1 MRIKQK
7 LAGQL
12 GSFYCD
18 QIGQFY
24 NCSSITDCSFT
35 RSIMYHNHTPGNL
48 YNSHYSSYQNNQ
60 SSNQDNYGNINYNYG
75 DVYTYSHDD
84 KSFKNVSTNYDHFG
98 YVADVQANSNQYTG
112 PGYSQPMAFI
122 STDYNGSNYKQV
134 NSIPNLH
141 NSMWTGYPNVVDEP
155 TAQAVGEEQNDE
167 DGMMMM
173 MMNQV
178 VEMVA
183 SQPGLETMINSA
195 EFLTATLED
204 VEVVEVP
211 VAEAV
216 DTHPGLEP
224 TAKLK
229 IKNGRVSRKTR
240 RQIQHGGP
248 VKLKNSIYA
257 RFANEEKVGREALKV
272 IYGDSVKKYREFI
285 TKHLNEEQRKAAM
298 DLRVKFRH
306 RKATKRLREKQREEI
321 ALLEEQLK
329 EKMKINEKLRE
340 EGRDL
345 ESRRDESKAKLD
357 ILKDLLMI

>member
-1 MRIKQK
+1 M
-7 LAGQL
+7 
-12 GSFYCD
+12 
-18 QIGQFY
+18 
-24 NCSSITDCSFT
+24 N
-35 RSIMYHNHTPGNL
+35 HNTPGSL
-48 YNSHYSSYQNNQ
+48 YTSHYGSYQYNQ
-60 SSNQDNYGNINYNYG
+60 SFNQDNYGNINYNHG

-112 PGYSQPMAFI
+112 SGYSQPMAFI
-122 STDYNGSNYKQV
+122 SMDYNGRNYKQV
-134 NSIPNLH
+134 NSNPDLH
-141 NSMWTGYPNVVDEP
+141 NTMWIGYPNVVDEP
-155 TAQAVGEEQNDE
+155 VAQAVREGQNDE

-173 MMNQV
+173 MMNQA

-183 SQPGLETMINSA
+183 SQPELETMIDSA
-195 EFLTATLED
+195 ATLEN
-204 VEVVEVP
+204 VQVVGVP

-229 IKNGRVSRKTR
+229 SKNGRVSRKTR
-240 RQIQHGGP
+240 RQIQYGGP

-257 RFANEEKVGREALKV
+257 RFANEEKVGEEALKV

-306 RKATKRLREKQREEI
+306 RKATKRLREKQRDEI
-321 ALLEEQLK
+321 KLLEEQLK
-329 EKMKINEKLRE
+329 EKMKMNEKLRE

-345 ESRRDESKAKLD
+345 EGRRDESKAKLD
-357 ILKDLLMI
+357 ILKDLLMIQPV